1 MDIQGNGVVG
11 KMIFR
16 TITTDGGEPVFFDVD
31 WDHVRSIR
39 NDELERSDWRALKDV
54 VLSNPW
60 KEYRQA
66 LRDLPQDHD
75 TPNDAADSW
84 PVKPDE

>member
-1 MDIQGNGVVG
+1 MVGPNLCVVG
-11 KMIFR
+11 IMIFR

-31 WDHVRSIR
+31 WDHVRSVR

-66 LRDLPQDHD
+66 LRDLPQNFESA
-75 TPNDAADSW
+75 NDAADNW
-84 PVKPDE
+84 PVKPDD